1 MKLVQLNLQNFKGI
15 EFGDFRFTNNTIIRG
30 DNATG
35 KTTVFDA
42 LCWLLFGKDSLDRAD
57 FQIKTLKNGEPVH
70 NVNHMVQAAFDYE
83 DGTGFTLKRIYRE
96 KYSNPRGGEVKLT
109 GHTTDYFINDVPS
122 KEKEYKAFINNMIN
136 EGVFK
141 LITNP
146 LFFNEQYTWQNRRK
160 LLLEMCGDVDDAS
173 VINSK
178 DELKRLTELLNGRS
192 VDEQRKIIASKKTA
206 INKELDMI
214 PVRIDEAVKCKPTP
228 LEAEQK
234 LKDDIATIE
243 TAIKQLEEDKSVI
256 INGLDGAERTAKIR
270 EVKRKLA
277 DRKSQLMNEHTD
289 KERRLGHNYQLSLV
303 KLQMAET
310 ERDRYKDCE
319 YELDTQIKQE
329 EARIDKLQAEFDEF
343 NQSQFNKELCPTCGQ
358 ELPASKYE
366 ELQAKFNKNK
376 AEKLEEWQ
384 ALIDSAKALKQNY
397 IEQKELMQVKADGM
411 CSQIEELT
419 NDKNTKQKAINEVG
433 EVNLDNDVQVNDLK
447 AELFMLELDEDNT
460 SDDQLKR
467 IDSELSELADKR
479 STLQTELTK
488 YDVIRDITKRINE
501 LEQEQQRLINEK
513 NLVDETAFLLDEF
526 VKAKVEMLEDTINKH
541 FTITTFKMANVLV
554 NGSVEDCCETMVDG
568 VPYRSLNNAA
578 RINAGIDIINALTKF
593 YNVTAPVF
601 IDNAEAVTKFVNCN
615 SQTVKLI
622 VDETCKELRVDM
634 EV

>member
-70 NVNHMVQAAFDYE
+70 NVNHMVQAAFDNE

-136 EGVFK
+136 EDVFK

-160 LLLEMCGDVDDAS
+160 LLLEICGDVDDAS

-228 LEAEQK
+228 MEAEQK

-256 INGLDGAERTAKIR
+256 VNGLDGAERTTKIR

-289 KERRLGHNYQLSLV
+289 KERRLEHEYKLSLGQ
-303 KLQMAET
+303 LQMAES
-310 ERDRYKDCE
+310 ERDRYKDRE
-319 YELDTQIKQE
+319 YELDSQIKQE
-329 EARIDKLQAEFDEF
+329 EARIDKLQAEFDT
-343 NQSQFNKELCPTCGQ
+343 FNKQEFDDENCPTCGQ
-358 ELPASKYE
+358 PYP
-366 ELQAKFNKNK
+366 
-376 AEKLEEWQ
+376 AEKRAELEAMFNIQKATNLEEWQ
-384 ALIDSAKALKQNY
+384 KLIDSAKALKQNY
-397 IEQKELMQVKADGM
+397 IEQKEIMQVKADGM
-411 CSQIEELT
+411 CSQIEELS
-419 NDKNTKQKAINEVG
+419 NKKDTKEKAMNEVG
-433 EVNLDNDVQVNDLK
+433 EVDLDNDVQVNDLK

>member
-1 MKLVQLNLQNFKGI
+1 MKLTQLNLQNFKGI

-70 NVNHMVQAAFDYE
+70 NVNYMVQAAFDNE

-136 EGVFK
+136 EDVFK

-243 TAIKQLEEDKSVI
+243 TAIKQLDEDKSVI
-256 INGLDGAERTAKIR
+256 VNGLDGAERTAKIR

-289 KERRLGHNYQLSLV
+289 NERRLEHEYKLSLV
-303 KLQMAET
+303 QLQMAES
-310 ERDRYKDCE
+310 ERDRYKDRE
-319 YELDTQIKQE
+319 YELDSQIKQE
-329 EARIDKLQAEFDEF
+329 EARIEKLQAEFDT
-343 NQSQFNKELCPTCGQ
+343 FNKQQFDDENCPTCGQ
-358 ELPASKYE
+358 PYP
-366 ELQAKFNKNK
+366 
-376 AEKLEEWQ
+376 AEKRAELEAMFNIQKATNLEEWQ
-384 ALIDSAKALKQNY
+384 KLIDSAKALKQNY
-397 IEQKELMQVKADGM
+397 IEQKKIMQVKADGIS
-411 CSQIEELT
+411 SQIEELS
-419 NDKNTKQKAINEVG
+419 NNKDTKQKAMNEVG
-433 EVNLDNDVQVNDLK
+433 EVDLDNDVQVNDLK

-513 NLVDETAFLLDEF
+513 NVVDETAFLLDEF

-622 VDETCKELRVDM
+622 VDETCNELRVDM

>member
-15 EFGDFRFTNNTIIRG
+15 EFGDFRFTDNTIIRG

-42 LCWLLFGKDSLDRAD
+42 LYWLLFGKDSLDRAD

-70 NVNHMVQAAFDYE
+70 NVNHMVQAAFDNE

-122 KEKEYKAFINNMIN
+122 KEKEYKAFINSMIN
-136 EGVFK
+136 EDVFK

-214 PVRIDEAVKCKPTP
+214 PVRIDEAVNCKPTP
-228 LEAEQK
+228 MEAEQK

-256 INGLDGAERTAKIR
+256 VNGLDGAERTAKIR

-289 KERRLGHNYQLSLV
+289 KERRLEHEYKLSLV
-303 KLQMAET
+303 QLQMAES
-310 ERDRYKDCE
+310 ERDRYKDRE

-329 EARIDKLQAEFDEF
+329 EARIEKLQSEFDKFNSQEF
-343 NQSQFNKELCPTCGQ
+343 DNVNCPTCGQ
-358 ELPASKYE
+358 PYP
-366 ELQAKFNKNK
+366 
-376 AEKLEEWQ
+376 AEKRAELEAMFNIQKATNLEEWQ
-384 ALIDSAKALKQNY
+384 KLIDSAKALRNNY
-397 IEQKELMQVKADGM
+397 IEQKEIMQVKADGM
-411 CSQIEELT
+411 CSQIEELS
-419 NDKNTKQKAINEVG
+419 NTKDAKEKALHDVG
-433 EVNLDNDVQVNDLK
+433 EVDLDNDVQVNDLK

-541 FTITTFKMANVLV
+541 FTITTFKMANVLM
-554 NGSVEDCCETMVDG
+554 NSSVEDCCETMVDG

-622 VDETCKELRVDM
+622 VDETCKELRIDM

>member
-1 MKLVQLNLQNFKGI
+1 MKLTQLNLQNFKGI

-70 NVNHMVQAAFDYE
+70 NVNHMVQAAFDNE

-136 EGVFK
+136 EDVFK

-234 LKDDIATIE
+234 LKDDIVTIE
-243 TAIKQLEEDKSVI
+243 TAIKQLEEDKTVI
-256 INGLDGAERTAKIR
+256 VNGLDGAERTAKIR

-289 KERRLGHNYQLSLV
+289 KERRLEHEYKLSLV
-303 KLQMAET
+303 QLQMAES
-310 ERDRYKDCE
+310 ERDRYKDRE
-319 YELDTQIKQE
+319 YELDSQIKQE
-329 EARIDKLQAEFDEF
+329 EARIEKLQAEFDDF

-358 ELPASKYE
+358 KLPASKYE
-366 ELQAKFNKNK
+366 ELQTIFNQSK
-376 AEKLEEWQ
+376 AVKLEEWQ

-397 IEQKELMQVKADGM
+397 IEQKEIMQVKADGM
-411 CSQIEELT
+411 CSQIEELS
-419 NDKNTKQKAINEVG
+419 NNKDSKQKAMNEVG
-433 EVNLDNDVQVNDLK
+433 EVDLDNDVQVNDLK

-467 IDSELSELADKR
+467 IDSELSELANKR
-479 STLQTELTK
+479 STLQIELTK

-513 NLVDETAFLLDEF
+513 NVVDETAFLLDEF
-526 VKAKVEMLEDTINKH
+526 VKAKVEMLESTINKH

-554 NGSVEDCCETMVDG
+554 NGSVEDYCETMVDG

>member
-70 NVNHMVQAAFDYE
+70 NVNHMVQAAFDNE

-136 EGVFK
+136 EDVFK

-256 INGLDGAERTAKIR
+256 VNGLDGAERTAKIR

-289 KERRLGHNYQLSLV
+289 NERRLEHEYKLSLV
-303 KLQMAET
+303 QLQMAES
-310 ERDRYKDCE
+310 ERDRYKDRE
-319 YELDTQIKQE
+319 YELDSQIKQE
-329 EARIDKLQAEFDEF
+329 EARIDKLQAEFDDF

-358 ELPASKYE
+358 KLPASKYE
-366 ELQAKFNKNK
+366 ELQTIFNQSK
-376 AEKLEEWQ
+376 AVKLEEWQ

-397 IEQKELMQVKADGM
+397 IEQKEIMQVKADGM
-411 CSQIEELT
+411 CSQIEELS
-419 NDKNTKQKAINEVG
+419 NNKDSKQKAMNEVG
-433 EVNLDNDVQVNDLK
+433 EVDLDNDVQVNDLK

-593 YNVTAPVF
+593 YNVNAPVF
-601 IDNAEAVTKFVNCN
+601 IDNAEAVTKFIDCK
-615 SQTVKLI
+615 SQTIKLI
-622 VDETCKELRVDM
+622 VDETCKELCVDV

>member
-1 MKLVQLNLQNFKGI
+1 MKLTQLNLQNFKGI

-70 NVNHMVQAAFDYE
+70 NVNHMVQAAFDNE

-122 KEKEYKAFINNMIN
+122 KEKEYKAFINSMIN
-136 EGVFK
+136 EDVFK

-243 TAIKQLEEDKSVI
+243 TAIKQLDEDKSVI
-256 INGLDGAERTAKIR
+256 VNGLDGAERTAKIR

-289 KERRLGHNYQLSLV
+289 NERRLEHEYKLSLV
-303 KLQMAET
+303 QLQMAES
-310 ERDRYKDCE
+310 ERDRYKDRE
-319 YELDTQIKQE
+319 YELDSQIQQE
-329 EARIDKLQAEFDEF
+329 EARIEKLQAEFDT
-343 NQSQFNKELCPTCGQ
+343 FNKQQFDDENCPTCGQ
-358 ELPASKYE
+358 PYP
-366 ELQAKFNKNK
+366 
-376 AEKLEEWQ
+376 AEKRAELEAMFNIQKATNLEEWQ
-384 ALIDSAKALKQNY
+384 KLIDSAKALRQNY
-397 IEQKELMQVKADGM
+397 IEQKEIMQVKADGM
-411 CSQIEELT
+411 SSQIEELSNT
-419 NDKNTKQKAINEVG
+419 KDTKQKAMNEVG
-433 EVNLDNDVQVNDLK
+433 EVDLDNDVQVNDLK

-622 VDETCKELRVDM
+622 VDETCNELRVDM

>member
-70 NVNHMVQAAFDYE
+70 NVNHMVQAAFDNE

-136 EGVFK
+136 EDVFK

-178 DELKRLTELLNGRS
+178 EELKRLTELLNGRS

-256 INGLDGAERTAKIR
+256 INGLDSAERTAKIR

-289 KERRLGHNYQLSLV
+289 KERRLGHNYQLSLT
-303 KLQMAET
+303 KLQMAEC
-310 ERDRYKDCE
+310 ERDRYKDRE
-319 YELDTQIKQE
+319 YELDSQIKQE
-329 EARIDKLQAEFDEF
+329 EARIEKLQSEFDKF
-343 NQSQFNKELCPTCGQ
+343 NKSQFDDELCPTCGQ
-358 ELPASKYE
+358 PYPAEKRAELEAI
-366 ELQAKFNKNK
+366 FNTQK
-376 AEKLEEWQ
+376 ATKLEEWQ
-384 ALIDSAKALKQNY
+384 ALIDRAKALKQNY
-397 IEQKELMQVKADGM
+397 IEQKEVMQVKADGM
-411 CSQIEELT
+411 SSQIEELS
-419 NDKNTKQKAINEVG
+419 NTKDAKQKAMNEVG
-433 EVNLDNDVQVNDLK
+433 EVDLDNDVQVNDLK

-467 IDSELSELADKR
+467 LDSELSELADKR

-554 NGSVEDCCETMVDG
+554 NGSVEDCCETMVNG

-615 SQTVKLI
+615 SQTIKLI
-622 VDETCKELRVDM
+622 VDETCKELCVDL

>member
-1 MKLVQLNLQNFKGI
+1 MKLTQLNLQNFKGI

-70 NVNHMVQAAFDYE
+70 NVNHMVQAAFDNE

-122 KEKEYKAFINNMIN
+122 KEKEYKVFINSMIN
-136 EGVFK
+136 EDVFK

-243 TAIKQLEEDKSVI
+243 SGIKQLEEDKSVI

-289 KERRLGHNYQLSLV
+289 KERRLEHEYKLSLV
-303 KLQMAET
+303 QLQMAES
-310 ERDRYKDCE
+310 ERDRYKDRE
-319 YELDTQIKQE
+319 YELDSQIKQE
-329 EARIDKLQAEFDEF
+329 EARIEKLQAEFDT
-343 NQSQFNKELCPTCGQ
+343 FNKQQFDDENCPTCGQ
-358 ELPASKYE
+358 PYP
-366 ELQAKFNKNK
+366 
-376 AEKLEEWQ
+376 AEKRAELEAMFNIQKATNLEEWQ
-384 ALIDSAKALKQNY
+384 KLIDSAKALKQNY
-397 IEQKELMQVKADGM
+397 IEQKEIMQVKADGM
-411 CSQIEELT
+411 CSQIEELS
-419 NDKNTKQKAINEVG
+419 NNKDTKEKAMNEVG
-433 EVNLDNDVQVNDLK
+433 EVDLDNDVQVNDLK
-447 AELFMLELDEDNT
+447 AELFMLELDEDNA
-460 SDDQLKR
+460 SDDQLNR

-513 NLVDETAFLLDEF
+513 NVVDETAFLLDEF

-593 YNVTAPVF
+593 YNVNAPVF

-615 SQTVKLI
+615 SQTIKLI

>member
-1 MKLVQLNLQNFKGI
+1 MKLTQLNLQNFKGI

-70 NVNHMVQAAFDYE
+70 NVNHMVQAAFDNE
-83 DGTGFTLKRIYRE
+83 DGTRFTLKRIYRE

-136 EGVFK
+136 EDVFK

-243 TAIKQLEEDKSVI
+243 TAIKQLDEDKSVI
-256 INGLDGAERTAKIR
+256 VNGLDGAERTAKIR

-289 KERRLGHNYQLSLV
+289 NERRLEHEYKLSLV
-303 KLQMAET
+303 QLQMAES
-310 ERDRYKDCE
+310 ERDRYKDRE
-319 YELDTQIKQE
+319 YELDSQIKQE
-329 EARIDKLQAEFDEF
+329 EARIEKLQAEFDT
-343 NQSQFNKELCPTCGQ
+343 FNKQQFDDENCPTCGQ
-358 ELPASKYE
+358 PYP
-366 ELQAKFNKNK
+366 
-376 AEKLEEWQ
+376 AEKRAELEAMFNIQKATNLEEWQ
-384 ALIDSAKALKQNY
+384 KLIDSAKALRQNY
-397 IEQKELMQVKADGM
+397 IEQKEIMQVKADGM
-411 CSQIEELT
+411 SSQIEELSNT
-419 NDKNTKQKAINEVG
+419 KDTKQKAMNEVG
-433 EVNLDNDVQVNDLK
+433 EVDLDNDVQVNDLK

-578 RINAGIDIINALTKF
+578 RINAGIDVINALTKF
-593 YNVTAPVF
+593 YKVNAPVF
-601 IDNAEAVTKFVNCN
+601 IDNAEAVTKFIDCK
-615 SQTVKLI
+615 SQTIKLI
-622 VDETCKELRVDM
+622 VDETCKELCVDV

>member
-1 MKLVQLNLQNFKGI
+1 MKLTQLNLQNFKGI

-70 NVNHMVQAAFDYE
+70 NVNHMVQAAFDNE

-122 KEKEYKAFINNMIN
+122 KEKEYKAFINSMIN
-136 EGVFK
+136 EDVFK

-289 KERRLGHNYQLSLV
+289 KERRLEHEYKLSLV
-303 KLQMAET
+303 QLQMAES
-310 ERDRYKDCE
+310 ERDRYKDRE

-329 EARIDKLQAEFDEF
+329 EARIEKLQAEFDT
-343 NQSQFNKELCPTCGQ
+343 FNKQQFDDENCPTCGQ
-358 ELPASKYE
+358 PYP
-366 ELQAKFNKNK
+366 
-376 AEKLEEWQ
+376 AEKRAELEAMFNIQKATNLEEWQ
-384 ALIDSAKALKQNY
+384 KLIDSAKALRQNY
-397 IEQKELMQVKADGM
+397 IEQKEIMQVKADGM
-411 CSQIEELT
+411 SSQIEALS
-419 NDKNTKQKAINEVG
+419 NNKDAKQKAMNEVG
-433 EVNLDNDVQVNDLK
+433 EVDLDNDVQVNDLK
-447 AELFMLELDEDNT
+447 AELFMLKLDEDNT

-615 SQTVKLI
+615 SQTIKLI
-622 VDETCKELRVDM
+622 VDETCNELRVDL

>member
-70 NVNHMVQAAFDYE
+70 NVNHMVQAAFDNE

-136 EGVFK
+136 EDVFK

-214 PVRIDEAVKCKPTP
+214 PVRIDEAVNCKPTP
-228 LEAEQK
+228 MEAEQK
-234 LKDDIATIE
+234 LKDDITTIE

-256 INGLDGAERTAKIR
+256 VNGLDGAERTAKIR

-289 KERRLGHNYQLSLV
+289 KERRLEHEYKLSLV
-303 KLQMAET
+303 QLQMAEG
-310 ERDRYKDCE
+310 ERDRYKDRE
-319 YELDTQIKQE
+319 YELDSQIKQE
-329 EARIDKLQAEFDEF
+329 EARIEKLQAEFDT
-343 NQSQFNKELCPTCGQ
+343 FNKQQFDDENCPTCGQ
-358 ELPASKYE
+358 PYP
-366 ELQAKFNKNK
+366 
-376 AEKLEEWQ
+376 AEKRAELEAMFNIQKATNLEEWQ
-384 ALIDSAKALKQNY
+384 KLIDSAKALRQNY
-397 IEQKELMQVKADGM
+397 IEQKEIMQVKADGM
-411 CSQIEELT
+411 SSQIEELS
-419 NDKNTKQKAINEVG
+419 NNKDTKQKAMNEVG
-433 EVNLDNDVQVNDLK
+433 EVDLDSDVQVNDLK
-447 AELFMLELDEDNT
+447 AELFMLELDEDNP

-501 LEQEQQRLINEK
+501 LEQEQQRLINKK

-622 VDETCKELRVDM
+622 VDETCKELRVDL

>member
-1 MKLVQLNLQNFKGI
+1 MKLTQLNLQNFKGI

-70 NVNHMVQAAFDYE
+70 NVNHMVQAAFDNE

-136 EGVFK
+136 EDVFK

-243 TAIKQLEEDKSVI
+243 SGIKQLEEDKSVI
-256 INGLDGAERTAKIR
+256 VNGLDGAERTTKIR

-289 KERRLGHNYQLSLV
+289 KERRLEHEYKLSLV
-303 KLQMAET
+303 QLQMAES
-310 ERDRYKDCE
+310 ERDRYKDRE
-319 YELDTQIKQE
+319 YELDSQIKQE
-329 EARIDKLQAEFDEF
+329 EARIDKLQTEFDT
-343 NQSQFNKELCPTCGQ
+343 FNKQEFDDENCPTCGQ
-358 ELPASKYE
+358 PYP
-366 ELQAKFNKNK
+366 
-376 AEKLEEWQ
+376 AEKRAELEAMFNIQKATNLEEWQ
-384 ALIDSAKALKQNY
+384 KLIDSAKALRQNY
-397 IEQKELMQVKADGM
+397 IEQKEIMQVKADGM
-411 CSQIEELT
+411 SSQIEELSNT
-419 NDKNTKQKAINEVG
+419 KDTKQKAMNEVG
-433 EVNLDNDVQVNDLK
+433 EVDLDNDVQVNDLK

-467 IDSELSELADKR
+467 LDSELSELADKR

-622 VDETCKELRVDM
+622 VDETCNELRVDM

>member
-1 MKLVQLNLQNFKGI
+1 MKLTQLNLQNFKGI

-70 NVNHMVQAAFDYE
+70 NVNHMVQAAFDNE

-122 KEKEYKAFINNMIN
+122 KEKEYKAFINSMIN
-136 EGVFK
+136 EDVFK

-256 INGLDGAERTAKIR
+256 VNGLDGAERTAKIR

-289 KERRLGHNYQLSLV
+289 KERRLEHEYKLSLV
-303 KLQMAET
+303 QLQMAES
-310 ERDRYKDCE
+310 ERDRYKDRE
-319 YELDTQIKQE
+319 YELDSQIKQE
-329 EARIDKLQAEFDEF
+329 EARIEKLQAEFDT
-343 NQSQFNKELCPTCGQ
+343 FNKQQFDDENCPTCGQ
-358 ELPASKYE
+358 PYP
-366 ELQAKFNKNK
+366 
-376 AEKLEEWQ
+376 AEKRAELEAMFNIQKATNLEEWQ
-384 ALIDSAKALKQNY
+384 KLIDSAKALRQNY
-397 IEQKELMQVKADGM
+397 IEQKEIMQVKADGM
-411 CSQIEELT
+411 SSQIEELS
-419 NDKNTKQKAINEVG
+419 NNKDTKEKAMNEVG
-433 EVNLDNDVQVNDLK
+433 EVDLDNDVQVNDLK
-447 AELFMLELDEDNT
+447 AELFMLELYEDNT

-578 RINAGIDIINALTKF
+578 RINAGIDVINALTKF
-593 YNVTAPVF
+593 YKVNAPVF
-601 IDNAEAVTKFVNCN
+601 IDNAEAVTKFIDCK
-615 SQTVKLI
+615 SQTIKLI
-622 VDETCKELRVDM
+622 VDETCKELCVDV

>member
-70 NVNHMVQAAFDYE
+70 NVNHMVQAAFDNE

-136 EGVFK
+136 EDVFK

-146 LFFNEQYTWQNRRK
+146 LFFNEGYTWQNRRK
-160 LLLEMCGDVDDAS
+160 LLLEMCGDVDDVS

-214 PVRIDEAVKCKPTP
+214 PVRIDEAVNCKPTP
-228 LEAEQK
+228 MEAEQK

-289 KERRLGHNYQLSLV
+289 KERRLEHEYKLSLV
-303 KLQMAET
+303 QLQMAES
-310 ERDRYKDCE
+310 ERDRYKDHE

-329 EARIDKLQAEFDEF
+329 EARIEKLQAEFDEF
-343 NQSQFNKELCPTCGQ
+343 NRLQFNKELCPTCGQ
-358 ELPASKYE
+358 ELPASQYE

-397 IEQKELMQVKADGM
+397 IEQKEVMQVKADGM
-411 CSQIEELT
+411 SSQIEELSNT
-419 NDKNTKQKAINEVG
+419 KDTKQKALHEIG
-433 EVNLDNDVQVNDLK
+433 EVDLDNDVQVNDLK

-460 SDDQLKR
+460 SDEQLKR

-554 NGSVEDCCETMVDG
+554 NGSVEDCCETMVNG

-593 YNVTAPVF
+593 YKVNAPVF
-601 IDNAEAVTKFVNCN
+601 IDNAEAVTKFINCN

-622 VDETCKELRVDM
+622 VDETYKELRVDM

>member
-1 MKLVQLNLQNFKGI
+1 MKLTQLNLQNFKGI

-70 NVNHMVQAAFDYE
+70 NVNHMVQAAFDNE

-109 GHTTDYFINDVPS
+109 GHTTDHFINDVPS

-136 EGVFK
+136 EDVFK

-256 INGLDGAERTAKIR
+256 VNGLDGAERTAKIR

-289 KERRLGHNYQLSLV
+289 NERRLEHEYKLSLV
-303 KLQMAET
+303 QLQMVES
-310 ERDRYKDCE
+310 ERDRYKDRE
-319 YELDTQIKQE
+319 YELDSQIKQE
-329 EARIDKLQAEFDEF
+329 EARIEKLQAEFDT
-343 NQSQFNKELCPTCGQ
+343 FNKQQFDDENCPTCGQ
-358 ELPASKYE
+358 PYP
-366 ELQAKFNKNK
+366 
-376 AEKLEEWQ
+376 AEKRAELEAMFNIQKATNLEEWQ
-384 ALIDSAKALKQNY
+384 KLIDSAKALRQNY
-397 IEQKELMQVKADGM
+397 IEQKEIMQVKADGM
-411 CSQIEELT
+411 SSQIEELSNT
-419 NDKNTKQKAINEVG
+419 KDTKQKAMNEVG
-433 EVNLDNDVQVNDLK
+433 EVDLDNDVQVNDLK

-460 SDDQLKR
+460 NDDQLKR

-513 NLVDETAFLLDEF
+513 NLIDETAFLLDEF

>member
-70 NVNHMVQAAFDYE
+70 NVNHMVQAAFDNE

-136 EGVFK
+136 EDVFK

-214 PVRIDEAVKCKPTP
+214 PVRIDEAVKCQPTP

-243 TAIKQLEEDKSVI
+243 IAIKQLEEDKSVI

-270 EVKRKLA
+270 EIKRKLV

-289 KERRLGHNYQLSLV
+289 KERRLGHNYQLSLT
-303 KLQMAET
+303 KLQMAEC
-310 ERDRYKDCE
+310 ERDRYKDRE
-319 YELDTQIKQE
+319 YELDSQIKQE

-384 ALIDSAKALKQNY
+384 KLIDSAKALKQNY
-397 IEQKELMQVKADGM
+397 IEQKEVMQVKADGM

-419 NDKNTKQKAINEVG
+419 NDKDKKEKAMNEVG
-433 EVNLDNDVQVNDLK
+433 EVDLDNDVQVNDLK

-467 IDSELSELADKR
+467 LDSELSELADKR
-479 STLQTELTK
+479 NTLQTELTK

-593 YNVTAPVF
+593 YKVNAPVF
-601 IDNAEAVTKFVNCN
+601 IDNAEAVTKFINCK
-615 SQTVKLI
+615 SQTIKLI
-622 VDETCKELRVDM
+622 VDETCKELCVDL

>member
-1 MKLVQLNLQNFKGI
+1 MKLTQLNLQNFKGI

-70 NVNHMVQAAFDYE
+70 NVNHMVQAAFDNE

-122 KEKEYKAFINNMIN
+122 KEKEYKAFINSMIN
-136 EGVFK
+136 EDVFK

-256 INGLDGAERTAKIR
+256 VNGLDGAERTAKIR
-270 EVKRKLA
+270 EVKRKLT

-289 KERRLGHNYQLSLV
+289 KERRLEHEYKLSLV
-303 KLQMAET
+303 QLQMAES
-310 ERDRYKDCE
+310 ERDRYKDRE
-319 YELDTQIKQE
+319 YELDNQIKQE
-329 EARIDKLQAEFDEF
+329 EARIEKLQSEFDKF
-343 NQSQFNKELCPTCGQ
+343 NQSQFDDELCPTCGQ
-358 ELPASKYE
+358 PYP
-366 ELQAKFNKNK
+366 
-376 AEKLEEWQ
+376 AEKRAELEAIFNTQKATNLEEWQ
-384 ALIDSAKALKQNY
+384 KLIDSATALKQNY
-397 IEQKELMQVKADGM
+397 IEQKEIMQVKADGM
-411 CSQIEELT
+411 CSQIEELS
-419 NDKNTKQKAINEVG
+419 NTKDMKQKAMNEVG
-433 EVNLDNDVQVNDLK
+433 EVDLDNDVQVNDLK
-447 AELFMLELDEDNT
+447 AELFMLELDEDNA

-513 NLVDETAFLLDEF
+513 NVVDETAFLLDEF

-578 RINAGIDIINALTKF
+578 RINAGIDVINALTKF
-593 YNVTAPVF
+593 YKVNAPVF
-601 IDNAEAVTKFVNCN
+601 IDNAEAVTKFIDCK
-615 SQTVKLI
+615 SQTIKLI
-622 VDETCKELRVDM
+622 VDETCKELCVDL

>member
-15 EFGDFRFTNNTIIRG
+15 EFGDFRFSNNTIIRG

-70 NVNHMVQAAFDYE
+70 NVNHLVQAAFDNE

-136 EGVFK
+136 EDVFK

-160 LLLEMCGDVDDAS
+160 LLLQICGDVDDAS

-228 LEAEQK
+228 MEAEQK

-256 INGLDGAERTAKIR
+256 VNGLDGAERTAKIR

-289 KERRLGHNYQLSLV
+289 KERRLEHEYKLSLV
-303 KLQMAET
+303 QLQMAES
-310 ERDRYKDCE
+310 ERDRFKDRE
-319 YELDTQIKQE
+319 YELDSQIQQE
-329 EARIDKLQAEFDEF
+329 EARIEKLQSEFDKF
-343 NQSQFNKELCPTCGQ
+343 NQSQFDDELCPTCGQ
-358 ELPASKYE
+358 PYP
-366 ELQAKFNKNK
+366 
-376 AEKLEEWQ
+376 AEKRAELEAIFNTQKATNLEEWQ
-384 ALIDSAKALKQNY
+384 KLIDSAKALKQNY
-397 IEQKELMQVKADGM
+397 IEQKEIMQVKADGTS
-411 CSQIEELT
+411 SQIEELS
-419 NDKNTKQKAINEVG
+419 NKKDEKQKALHEVG
-433 EVNLDNDVQVNDLK
+433 EVDLDNDAQVNDLK

-467 IDSELSELADKR
+467 LDSELSELADKR

-526 VKAKVEMLEDTINKH
+526 VKAKVEMLEDAINKH

-615 SQTVKLI
+615 SQTIKLI
-622 VDETCKELRVDM
+622 VDETCKELRVDL
-634 EV
+634 EL

>member
-1 MKLVQLNLQNFKGI
+1 MKLTQLNLQNFKGI

-70 NVNHMVQAAFDYE
+70 NVNHMVQAAFDNE

-136 EGVFK
+136 EDVFK

-243 TAIKQLEEDKSVI
+243 TAIKQLDEDKSVI
-256 INGLDGAERTAKIR
+256 VNGLDGAERTAKIR

-289 KERRLGHNYQLSLV
+289 NERRLEHEYKLSLV
-303 KLQMAET
+303 QLQMAES
-310 ERDRYKDCE
+310 ERDRYKDRE
-319 YELDTQIKQE
+319 YELDSQIKQE
-329 EARIDKLQAEFDEF
+329 EARIEKLQAEFDT
-343 NQSQFNKELCPTCGQ
+343 FNKQQFDDENCPTCGQ
-358 ELPASKYE
+358 PYP
-366 ELQAKFNKNK
+366 
-376 AEKLEEWQ
+376 AEKRAELESMFNIQKATNLEEWQ
-384 ALIDSAKALKQNY
+384 KLIDSAKALRQNY
-397 IEQKELMQVKADGM
+397 IEQKEIMQVKADGM
-411 CSQIEELT
+411 SSQIEELS
-419 NDKNTKQKAINEVG
+419 NNKDTKQKAMNEVG
-433 EVNLDNDVQVNDLK
+433 EVDLDNDVQVNDLK

-622 VDETCKELRVDM
+622 VDETCNELRVDM

>member
-1 MKLVQLNLQNFKGI
+1 MKLTQLNLQNFKGI

-70 NVNHMVQAAFDYE
+70 NVNHMVQAAFDNE

-136 EGVFK
+136 EDVFK

-228 LEAEQK
+228 MEAEQK

-270 EVKRKLA
+270 EVKRKLS

-289 KERRLGHNYQLSLV
+289 KERRLEHEYKLSLV
-303 KLQMAET
+303 QLQMAES
-310 ERDRYKDCE
+310 ERDRYKDRE
-319 YELDTQIKQE
+319 YELDNQIKQE
-329 EARIDKLQAEFDEF
+329 EARIDKLQAEFDDF

-358 ELPASKYE
+358 KLPTSKYE
-366 ELQAKFNKNK
+366 ELRTIFNESK
-376 AEKLEEWQ
+376 AVKLEEWQ
-384 ALIDSAKALKQNY
+384 KLIDSAKALRQNY
-397 IEQKELMQVKADGM
+397 IEQKEIMQVKADGM
-411 CSQIEELT
+411 CSQIEELS
-419 NDKNTKQKAINEVG
+419 NSKDAKQKAMNEVG
-433 EVNLDNDVQVNDLK
+433 QVDLDNDVQVNDLK
-447 AELFMLELDEDNT
+447 AELFMLELDEDNS

-467 IDSELSELADKR
+467 LDSELSELADKR

-622 VDETCKELRVDM
+622 VDETCKELHVDM

>member
-70 NVNHMVQAAFDYE
+70 NVNHMVQAAFDNE

-136 EGVFK
+136 EDVFK

-243 TAIKQLEEDKSVI
+243 SGIKQLEEDKSVI
-256 INGLDGAERTAKIR
+256 VNGLDGAERTAKIR

-289 KERRLGHNYQLSLV
+289 KERRLEHEYKLSLV
-303 KLQMAET
+303 QLQMVES
-310 ERDRYKDCE
+310 ERDRYKDRE
-319 YELDTQIKQE
+319 YELDSQIKQE
-329 EARIDKLQAEFDEF
+329 EARIDKLQTEFDDF

-358 ELPASKYE
+358 KLPTSKYE
-366 ELQAKFNKNK
+366 ELRTIFNESK
-376 AEKLEEWQ
+376 AIKLEEWQ
-384 ALIDSAKALKQNY
+384 KLIDSANALKQNY

-419 NDKNTKQKAINEVG
+419 NDKNTKQKAMNEVG
-433 EVNLDNDVQVNDLK
+433 EVDLDNDVQVNDLK

-554 NGSVEDCCETMVDG
+554 NGSVEDCCETMVNG

-593 YNVTAPVF
+593 YKVNAPVF
-601 IDNAEAVTKFVNCN
+601 IDNAEAVTKFINCN

>member
-70 NVNHMVQAAFDYE
+70 NVNHMVQAAFDNE

-136 EGVFK
+136 EDVFK

-256 INGLDGAERTAKIR
+256 VNGLDGAERTAKIR

-289 KERRLGHNYQLSLV
+289 KERRLEHEYKLLLV
-303 KLQMAET
+303 QLQMAES
-310 ERDRYKDCE
+310 ERDRYKDRE
-319 YELDTQIKQE
+319 YELDSQIKQE
-329 EARIDKLQAEFDEF
+329 EARIEKLQAEFDT
-343 NQSQFNKELCPTCGQ
+343 FNKQQFDDESCPTCGQ
-358 ELPASKYE
+358 PYP
-366 ELQAKFNKNK
+366 
-376 AEKLEEWQ
+376 AEKRAELEAMFNIQKATNLEEWQ
-384 ALIDSAKALKQNY
+384 KLIDSAKALRQNY
-397 IEQKELMQVKADGM
+397 IEQKEIMQVKADGM
-411 CSQIEELT
+411 SSQIEELSNT
-419 NDKNTKQKAINEVG
+419 KDTKQKAMNEVG
-433 EVNLDNDVQVNDLK
+433 EVDLDNDVQVNDLK

-578 RINAGIDIINALTKF
+578 RINAGIDVINALTKF
-593 YNVTAPVF
+593 YKVNAPVF
-601 IDNAEAVTKFVNCN
+601 IDNAEAVTKFIDCK
-615 SQTVKLI
+615 SQTIKLI
-622 VDETCKELRVDM
+622 VDETCKELCVDV

>member
-1 MKLVQLNLQNFKGI
+1 MKLTQLNLQNFKGI

-70 NVNHMVQAAFDYE
+70 NVNHMVQAAFDNE

-136 EGVFK
+136 EDVFK

-256 INGLDGAERTAKIR
+256 VNGLDGAERTAKIR

-289 KERRLGHNYQLSLV
+289 KERRLEHEYKLSLV
-303 KLQMAET
+303 QLQMAES
-310 ERDRYKDCE
+310 ERDRYKDRE
-319 YELDTQIKQE
+319 YELDNQIKQE
-329 EARIDKLQAEFDEF
+329 EARIDKLQAEFDT
-343 NQSQFNKELCPTCGQ
+343 FNKQEFDDENCPTCGQ
-358 ELPASKYE
+358 PYP
-366 ELQAKFNKNK
+366 
-376 AEKLEEWQ
+376 AEKRAELEAMFNIQKATNLEEWQ
-384 ALIDSAKALKQNY
+384 KLIDSATALKQNY
-397 IEQKELMQVKADGM
+397 IEQKEIMQVKADGM
-411 CSQIEELT
+411 SSQIEELS
-419 NDKNTKQKAINEVG
+419 NTKDAKQKAMNEVG
-433 EVNLDNDVQVNDLK
+433 EVDLDNDVQVNDLK

-593 YNVTAPVF
+593 YKVNAPVF
-601 IDNAEAVTKFVNCN
+601 IDNAEAVTKFIDCK
-615 SQTVKLI
+615 SQTIKLI
-622 VDETCKELRVDM
+622 VDETCKELCVDM

>member
-1 MKLVQLNLQNFKGI
+1 MKLTQLNLQNFKGI

-70 NVNHMVQAAFDYE
+70 NVNHMVQAAFDNE

-136 EGVFK
+136 EDVFK

-256 INGLDGAERTAKIR
+256 VNGLDGAERTAKIR
-270 EVKRKLA
+270 EVKRKLT

-289 KERRLGHNYQLSLV
+289 KERRLEHEYKLSLV
-303 KLQMAET
+303 QLQMAES
-310 ERDRYKDCE
+310 ERDRYKDRE
-319 YELDTQIKQE
+319 YELDNQIKQE
-329 EARIDKLQAEFDEF
+329 EARIDKLQAEFDT
-343 NQSQFNKELCPTCGQ
+343 FNKQEFDDENCPTCGQ
-358 ELPASKYE
+358 PYPVEKRAELEAM
-366 ELQAKFNKNK
+366 FNIQK
-376 AEKLEEWQ
+376 ATNLEEWQ
-384 ALIDSAKALKQNY
+384 KLIDSATALKQNY
-397 IEQKELMQVKADGM
+397 IEQKEIMQVKADGM
-411 CSQIEELT
+411 SSQIEELS
-419 NDKNTKQKAINEVG
+419 NTKDAKQKAMNEVG
-433 EVNLDNDVQVNDLK
+433 EVDLDNDVQVNDLK

-513 NLVDETAFLLDEF
+513 NLVDETAFLLDKF

-615 SQTVKLI
+615 SQTIKLI
-622 VDETCKELRVDM
+622 VDETCKELCVDL

>member
-70 NVNHMVQAAFDYE
+70 NVNHMVQAAFDNE

-136 EGVFK
+136 EDVFK

-214 PVRIDEAVKCKPTP
+214 PVRIDEAVNCKPTP

-256 INGLDGAERTAKIR
+256 VNGLDGAERTAKIR

-289 KERRLGHNYQLSLV
+289 NERRLEHEYKLSLV
-303 KLQMAET
+303 QLQMAES
-310 ERDRYKDCE
+310 ERDRYKDRE
-319 YELDTQIKQE
+319 YELDSQIKQE
-329 EARIDKLQAEFDEF
+329 EARIDKLQAEFDT
-343 NQSQFNKELCPTCGQ
+343 FNKQEFDDENCPTCGQ
-358 ELPASKYE
+358 PYP
-366 ELQAKFNKNK
+366 
-376 AEKLEEWQ
+376 AEKRAELEAMFNIQKATNLEEWQ
-384 ALIDSAKALKQNY
+384 KLIDSAKALRQNY
-397 IEQKELMQVKADGM
+397 IEQKEIMQVKADGM
-411 CSQIEELT
+411 CSQIKELS
-419 NDKNTKQKAINEVG
+419 NSKDAKQKAMNEVG
-433 EVNLDNDVQVNDLK
+433 EVDLDNDVQVNDLK

-460 SDDQLKR
+460 SDDKLKR

-554 NGSVEDCCETMVDG
+554 NGSVEDCCETMVNG

-622 VDETCKELRVDM
+622 VDETCNELRVDM

>member
-1 MKLVQLNLQNFKGI
+1 MKLTQLNLQNFKGI

-70 NVNHMVQAAFDYE
+70 NVNHMVQAAFDNE

-122 KEKEYKAFINNMIN
+122 KEKEYKAFINSMIN
-136 EGVFK
+136 EDVFK

-256 INGLDGAERTAKIR
+256 VNGLDGAERTAKIR

-289 KERRLGHNYQLSLV
+289 NERRLEHEYKLSLV
-303 KLQMAET
+303 QLQMAES
-310 ERDRYKDCE
+310 ERDRYKDRE
-319 YELDTQIKQE
+319 YELDSQIKQE
-329 EARIDKLQAEFDEF
+329 EARIDKLQAEFDDF

-358 ELPASKYE
+358 KLPTSKYE
-366 ELQAKFNKNK
+366 ELRTIFNESK
-376 AEKLEEWQ
+376 AIKLEEWQ
-384 ALIDSAKALKQNY
+384 KLIDSANALKQNY
-397 IEQKELMQVKADGM
+397 IEQKEIMQVKADGM
-411 CSQIEELT
+411 CSQIEELS
-419 NDKNTKQKAINEVG
+419 NNKDKKEKAMNEVG
-433 EVNLDNDVQVNDLK
+433 EVDLDNDVQVNDLK

-513 NLVDETAFLLDEF
+513 NVVDETAFLLDEF

-578 RINAGIDIINALTKF
+578 RINAGIDVINALTKF
-593 YNVTAPVF
+593 YKVNAPVF
-601 IDNAEAVTKFVNCN
+601 IDNAEAVTKFIDCK
-615 SQTVKLI
+615 SQTIKLI
-622 VDETCKELRVDM
+622 VDETCKELCVDV

>member
-1 MKLVQLNLQNFKGI
+1 MKLTQLNLQNFKGI

-70 NVNHMVQAAFDYE
+70 NVNHMVQAAFDNE

-136 EGVFK
+136 EDVFK

-243 TAIKQLEEDKSVI
+243 SGIKQLEEDKSVI
-256 INGLDGAERTAKIR
+256 VNGLDGAERTTKIR

-277 DRKSQLMNEHTD
+277 DRKSQLMNEHID
-289 KERRLGHNYQLSLV
+289 NERRLEHEYKLSLV
-303 KLQMAET
+303 QLQMAES
-310 ERDRYKDCE
+310 ERDRYKDRE
-319 YELDTQIKQE
+319 YELDSQIKQE
-329 EARIDKLQAEFDEF
+329 EARIEKLQAEFDT
-343 NQSQFNKELCPTCGQ
+343 FNKQQFDDENCPTCGQ
-358 ELPASKYE
+358 PYP
-366 ELQAKFNKNK
+366 
-376 AEKLEEWQ
+376 AEKRAELEAMFNIQKATNLEEWQ
-384 ALIDSAKALKQNY
+384 KLIDSAKALRQNY
-397 IEQKELMQVKADGM
+397 IEQKEIMQVKADGM
-411 CSQIEELT
+411 SSQIEELSNT
-419 NDKNTKQKAINEVG
+419 KDTKQKAMNEVG
-433 EVNLDNDVQVNDLK
+433 EVDLDNDVQVNDLK

-467 IDSELSELADKR
+467 IDSELSELSDKR

>member
-1 MKLVQLNLQNFKGI
+1 MKLTQLNLQNFKGI

-70 NVNHMVQAAFDYE
+70 NVNHMVQAAFDNE

-109 GHTTDYFINDVPS
+109 SHTTDYFINDVPS

-136 EGVFK
+136 EDVFK

-256 INGLDGAERTAKIR
+256 VNGLDGAERTAKIR

-289 KERRLGHNYQLSLV
+289 NERRLEHEYKLSLV
-303 KLQMAET
+303 QLQMAES
-310 ERDRYKDCE
+310 ERDRYKDRE
-319 YELDTQIKQE
+319 YELDGQIQQE
-329 EARIDKLQAEFDEF
+329 EVRIEKLQSEFDKF
-343 NQSQFNKELCPTCGQ
+343 NQSQFDDELCPTCGQ
-358 ELPASKYE
+358 PYP
-366 ELQAKFNKNK
+366 
-376 AEKLEEWQ
+376 AEKRAELEAMFNTQKATNLEEWQ
-384 ALIDSAKALKQNY
+384 KLIDSAKSLKQNY
-397 IEQKELMQVKADGM
+397 IEQKEIMQVKADGM
-411 CSQIEELT
+411 CSQIEELSNT
-419 NDKNTKQKAINEVG
+419 KDTKQKAMNEVG
-433 EVNLDNDVQVNDLK
+433 EVDLDNDVQVNDLK

-467 IDSELSELADKR
+467 IDSELSELTDKR

-593 YNVTAPVF
+593 YKVNAPVF

-622 VDETCKELRVDM
+622 VDETCKELCVDV

>member
-1 MKLVQLNLQNFKGI
+1 MKLTQLNLQNFKGI

-70 NVNHMVQAAFDYE
+70 NVNHMVQAAFDNE

-136 EGVFK
+136 EDVFK

-178 DELKRLTELLNGRS
+178 EELKRLTELLNGRS

-214 PVRIDEAVKCKPTP
+214 PVRIDEAVNCKPTP

-256 INGLDGAERTAKIR
+256 VNGLDGAERTAKIR

-289 KERRLGHNYQLSLV
+289 KERRLEHEYKLSLV
-303 KLQMAET
+303 QLQMAES
-310 ERDRYKDCE
+310 ERDRYKDRE
-319 YELDTQIKQE
+319 YELDSQIKQE
-329 EARIDKLQAEFDEF
+329 EARIDKLQAEFDDF

-358 ELPASKYE
+358 KLPASKYE
-366 ELQAKFNKNK
+366 ELQTIFNQSK
-376 AEKLEEWQ
+376 AVKLEEWQ

-397 IEQKELMQVKADGM
+397 IEQKEIMQVKADGM
-411 CSQIEELT
+411 CSQIEELS
-419 NDKNTKQKAINEVG
+419 NNKDAKQKAMNEVG
-433 EVNLDNDVQVNDLK
+433 EVNLDNDVQINDLK

-467 IDSELSELADKR
+467 LDSELSELADKR

-513 NLVDETAFLLDEF
+513 NVVDETAFLLDEF

>member
-1 MKLVQLNLQNFKGI
+1 MKLTQINLQNFKGI
-15 EFGDFRFTNNTIIRG
+15 EFGDFRFTNNTVIRG

-70 NVNHMVQAAFDYE
+70 NVNHMVQAAFDNE

-136 EGVFK
+136 EDVFK

-243 TAIKQLEEDKSVI
+243 TAIKQLEEDKTVI
-256 INGLDGAERTAKIR
+256 VNGLDGAERTAKIR

-289 KERRLGHNYQLSLV
+289 KERRLEHEYKLSLV
-303 KLQMAET
+303 QLQMAES
-310 ERDRYKDCE
+310 ERDRYKDRE
-319 YELDTQIKQE
+319 YELDSQIKQE
-329 EARIDKLQAEFDEF
+329 EARMDKLQAEFDT
-343 NQSQFNKELCPTCGQ
+343 FNKQEFDDENCPTCGQ
-358 ELPASKYE
+358 PYPVEKRAELEAI
-366 ELQAKFNKNK
+366 FNTQK
-376 AEKLEEWQ
+376 ATNLEEWQ
-384 ALIDSAKALKQNY
+384 KLIDSAKALKQNY
-397 IEQKELMQVKADGM
+397 IEQKEIMQVKADGM
-411 CSQIEELT
+411 CSQIEELS
-419 NDKNTKQKAINEVG
+419 NSKDAKQKAMNEVG
-433 EVNLDNDVQVNDLK
+433 EVDLDNDVQVNDLK

-593 YNVTAPVF
+593 YKVNAPVF
-601 IDNAEAVTKFVNCN
+601 IDNAEAVTKFINCN

>member
-70 NVNHMVQAAFDYE
+70 NVNHMVQAAFDNE

-136 EGVFK
+136 EDVFK

-270 EVKRKLA
+270 ELKRKLA
-277 DRKSQLMNEHTD
+277 DRKSQLMNEHTE
-289 KERRLGHNYQLSLV
+289 KERRLEHEYKLSLV
-303 KLQMAET
+303 QLQMAES
-310 ERDRYKDCE
+310 ERDRYKDRE

-329 EARIDKLQAEFDEF
+329 EARIEKLQSEFDKF
-343 NQSQFNKELCPTCGQ
+343 NQSQFDDELCPTCGQ
-358 ELPASKYE
+358 PYP
-366 ELQAKFNKNK
+366 
-376 AEKLEEWQ
+376 AEKRAELEAIFNTQKATNLEEWQ
-384 ALIDSAKALKQNY
+384 KLIDSAKALKQNY
-397 IEQKELMQVKADGM
+397 IEQKEVMQVKADGM
-411 CSQIEELT
+411 CSQIEELS
-419 NDKNTKQKAINEVG
+419 NTKDAKQKAMNEVG
-433 EVNLDNDVQVNDLK
+433 GVDLDNDVQVNDLK

-467 IDSELSELADKR
+467 LDSELSELADKR

-615 SQTVKLI
+615 SQTIKLI
-622 VDETCKELRVDM
+622 VDETCKELCVDL

>member
-70 NVNHMVQAAFDYE
+70 NVNHMVQAAFDNE

-136 EGVFK
+136 EDVFK

-243 TAIKQLEEDKSVI
+243 IAIKQLEEDKSVI

-270 EVKRKLA
+270 ELKRKLA
-277 DRKSQLMNEHTD
+277 DRKSQLMNEHTE
-289 KERRLGHNYQLSLV
+289 KERRLEHEYKLSLV
-303 KLQMAET
+303 QLQMAES
-310 ERDRYKDCE
+310 ERDRYKDRE

-419 NDKNTKQKAINEVG
+419 NDKDTKQKAMNEVG
-433 EVNLDNDVQVNDLK
+433 EVDLDNDVQVNDLK

-541 FTITTFKMANVLV
+541 FIITTFKMANVLV

-615 SQTVKLI
+615 SQTIKLI
-622 VDETCKELRVDM
+622 VDETCKELCVDL

>member
-70 NVNHMVQAAFDYE
+70 NVNHMVQAAFDNE
-83 DGTGFTLKRIYRE
+83 DGTGVTLKRIYRE

-136 EGVFK
+136 EDVFK

-214 PVRIDEAVKCKPTP
+214 PVRIDEAVKCQPTP

-243 TAIKQLEEDKSVI
+243 IAIKQLEEDKSVI

-270 EVKRKLA
+270 EIKRKLA

-289 KERRLGHNYQLSLV
+289 KERRLGHNYQLSLT
-303 KLQMAET
+303 KLQMAEC
-310 ERDRYKDCE
+310 ERDRYKDRE
-319 YELDTQIKQE
+319 YELDSQIKQE

-376 AEKLEEWQ
+376 AKKLEEWQ

-419 NDKNTKQKAINEVG
+419 NDKDTKQKAMNEVG
-433 EVNLDNDVQVNDLK
+433 EVDLDNDVQVNDLK

-615 SQTVKLI
+615 SQTIKLI
-622 VDETCKELRVDM
+622 VDETCKELCVDL

>member
-70 NVNHMVQAAFDYE
+70 NVNHMVQAAFDNE

-136 EGVFK
+136 EDVFK

-178 DELKRLTELLNGRS
+178 EELKRLTELLNGRS

-256 INGLDGAERTAKIR
+256 INGLDGAERTTKIR

-289 KERRLGHNYQLSLV
+289 KERRLEHEYKLSLV
-303 KLQMAET
+303 QLQMAES
-310 ERDRYKDCE
+310 ERDRYKDRE
-319 YELDTQIKQE
+319 YELDSQIKQE
-329 EARIDKLQAEFDEF
+329 EARIEKLQSEFDKF
-343 NQSQFNKELCPTCGQ
+343 NQSQFDDELCPTCGQ
-358 ELPASKYE
+358 PYP
-366 ELQAKFNKNK
+366 
-376 AEKLEEWQ
+376 AEKRAELEAIFNTQKSTNLEEWQ
-384 ALIDSAKALKQNY
+384 KLIDSAKALKQNY
-397 IEQKELMQVKADGM
+397 IEQKEIMQVKADGM
-411 CSQIEELT
+411 CSQIEELS
-419 NDKNTKQKAINEVG
+419 NNKDTKEKAMNEVG
-433 EVNLDNDVQVNDLK
+433 EVDLDNDVQVNDLK

-593 YNVTAPVF
+593 YKVNAPVF
-601 IDNAEAVTKFVNCN
+601 IDNAEAVTKFINCK
-615 SQTVKLI
+615 SQTIKLI
-622 VDETCKELRVDM
+622 VDETCKELCVDV

>member
-70 NVNHMVQAAFDYE
+70 NVNHMVQAAFDNE

-122 KEKEYKAFINNMIN
+122 KEKEYKAFINSMIN
-136 EGVFK
+136 EDVFK

-178 DELKRLTELLNGRS
+178 EELKRLTELLNGRS

-214 PVRIDEAVKCKPTP
+214 PVRIDEAVNCKPTP

-234 LKDDIATIE
+234 LKDDITTIE

-256 INGLDGAERTAKIR
+256 VNGLDGAERTAKIR

-289 KERRLGHNYQLSLV
+289 NERRLEHEYKLSLV
-303 KLQMAET
+303 QLQMAES
-310 ERDRYKDCE
+310 ERDRYKDRE
-319 YELDTQIKQE
+319 YELDTQIQQE
-329 EARIDKLQAEFDEF
+329 EARIEKLQAEFDDF

-358 ELPASKYE
+358 KLPASKYE
-366 ELQAKFNKNK
+366 ELQTIFNQSK
-376 AEKLEEWQ
+376 AVKLEEWQ
-384 ALIDSAKALKQNY
+384 KLIDSAKALKQKY
-397 IEQKELMQVKADGM
+397 IEQKEIMQVKADGM
-411 CSQIEELT
+411 CSQIEELS
-419 NDKNTKQKAINEVG
+419 NNKDAKQKAMNEVG
-433 EVNLDNDVQVNDLK
+433 EVNLDNDVQINDLK

-467 IDSELSELADKR
+467 LDSELSELADKR

-615 SQTVKLI
+615 SQTIKLI
-622 VDETCKELRVDM
+622 VDETCKELCVDL

>member
-1 MKLVQLNLQNFKGI
+1 MKLTQLNLQNFKGI

-70 NVNHMVQAAFDYE
+70 NVNHMVQAAFDNE

-136 EGVFK
+136 EDVFK

-256 INGLDGAERTAKIR
+256 VNGLDGAERTAKIR

-289 KERRLGHNYQLSLV
+289 KERRLEHEYKLSLV
-303 KLQMAET
+303 QLQMAES
-310 ERDRYKDCE
+310 ERDRYKDRE
-319 YELDTQIKQE
+319 YELDSQIKQE
-329 EARIDKLQAEFDEF
+329 EARIDKLQAEFDTFNKQEF
-343 NQSQFNKELCPTCGQ
+343 NDENCPTCGQ
-358 ELPASKYE
+358 PYP
-366 ELQAKFNKNK
+366 
-376 AEKLEEWQ
+376 AEKRAELEAIFNIQKATNLEEWQ
-384 ALIDSAKALKQNY
+384 KLIDSATALKQNY
-397 IEQKELMQVKADGM
+397 IEQKEIMQVKTDGM
-411 CSQIEELT
+411 SSQIEELSNT
-419 NDKNTKQKAINEVG
+419 KDTKQKAMNEVG
-433 EVNLDNDVQVNDLK
+433 EVDLDNDVQVNDLK

-488 YDVIRDITKRINE
+488 YDIIRDITKRINE

-593 YNVTAPVF
+593 YKVNAPVF
-601 IDNAEAVTKFVNCN
+601 IDNAEAVTKFINCK
-615 SQTVKLI
+615 SQTIKLI
-622 VDETCKELRVDM
+622 VDETCRELRVDM

>member
-1 MKLVQLNLQNFKGI
+1 MKLTQLNLQNFKGI

-70 NVNHMVQAAFDYE
+70 NVNHMVQAAFDNE

-122 KEKEYKAFINNMIN
+122 KEKEYKAFINSMIN
-136 EGVFK
+136 EDVFK

-256 INGLDGAERTAKIR
+256 VNGLDGAERTAKIR

-289 KERRLGHNYQLSLV
+289 KERRLEHEYKLSLV
-303 KLQMAET
+303 QLQMAES
-310 ERDRYKDCE
+310 ERDRYKDRE
-319 YELDTQIKQE
+319 YELDSQIKQE
-329 EARIDKLQAEFDEF
+329 EARIDKLQAEFDDF

-358 ELPASKYE
+358 KLPASKYE
-366 ELQAKFNKNK
+366 ELQTIFNQSK
-376 AEKLEEWQ
+376 AVKLEEWQ

-397 IEQKELMQVKADGM
+397 IEQKEIMQVKADGM
-411 CSQIEELT
+411 CSQIEELS
-419 NDKNTKQKAINEVG
+419 NNKDTKEKAMNEVG
-433 EVNLDNDVQVNDLK
+433 EVDLDNDVQVNDLK

-622 VDETCKELRVDM
+622 VDETCNELRVDM

>member
-1 MKLVQLNLQNFKGI
+1 MKLTQLNLQNFKGI

-70 NVNHMVQAAFDYE
+70 NVNHMVQAAFDNE

-122 KEKEYKAFINNMIN
+122 KEKEYKAFINSMIN
-136 EGVFK
+136 EDVFK

-178 DELKRLTELLNGRS
+178 EELKRLTELLNGRS

-214 PVRIDEAVKCKPTP
+214 PVRIDEAVNCKPTP

-256 INGLDGAERTAKIR
+256 VNGLDSAERTAKIR

-289 KERRLGHNYQLSLV
+289 NERRLEHEYKLSLV
-303 KLQMAET
+303 QLQMAES
-310 ERDRYKDCE
+310 ERDRYKDRE
-319 YELDTQIKQE
+319 YELDSQIKQE
-329 EARIDKLQAEFDEF
+329 EARIEKLQAEFDT
-343 NQSQFNKELCPTCGQ
+343 FNKQQFDDENCPTCGQ
-358 ELPASKYE
+358 PYP
-366 ELQAKFNKNK
+366 
-376 AEKLEEWQ
+376 AEKRAELEAMFNIQKATNLEEWQ
-384 ALIDSAKALKQNY
+384 KLIDSAKALRQNY
-397 IEQKELMQVKADGM
+397 IEQKEIMQVKADGM
-411 CSQIEELT
+411 SSQIEELS
-419 NDKNTKQKAINEVG
+419 NNKDTKQKAMNKVG
-433 EVNLDNDVQVNDLK
+433 EVDLDNDVQVNDLK

-615 SQTVKLI
+615 SQTIKLI

>member
-70 NVNHMVQAAFDYE
+70 NVNHMVQAAFDNE

-136 EGVFK
+136 EDVFK
-141 LITNP
+141 LITSP

-214 PVRIDEAVKCKPTP
+214 PVRIDEAVNCKPTP

-256 INGLDGAERTAKIR
+256 VNGLDGAERTAKIR

-289 KERRLGHNYQLSLV
+289 NERRLEHEYKLSLIQ
-303 KLQMAET
+303 LQMAES
-310 ERDRYKDCE
+310 ERDRYKDRE
-319 YELDTQIKQE
+319 YELDNQIKQE
-329 EARIDKLQAEFDEF
+329 EARIEKLQSEFDKF
-343 NQSQFNKELCPTCGQ
+343 NQSQFDDELCPTCGQ
-358 ELPASKYE
+358 PYP
-366 ELQAKFNKNK
+366 
-376 AEKLEEWQ
+376 AEKRAELEAIFNTQKATNLEEWQ
-384 ALIDSAKALKQNY
+384 KLIDSAKALKQNY
-397 IEQKELMQVKADGM
+397 IEQKEIMQVKADGM
-411 CSQIEELT
+411 CSQIEELS
-419 NDKNTKQKAINEVG
+419 NNKDKKEKAMNEVG
-433 EVNLDNDVQVNDLK
+433 EVDLDNDVQVNDLK
-447 AELFMLELDEDNT
+447 AELFMLELDEDNA

-593 YNVTAPVF
+593 YKVNAPVF
-601 IDNAEAVTKFVNCN
+601 IDNAEAVTKFINCK
-615 SQTVKLI
+615 SQTIKLI
-622 VDETCKELRVDM
+622 VDETCKELCVDV
-634 EV
+634 EA

>member
-70 NVNHMVQAAFDYE
+70 NVNHMVQAAFDNE

-136 EGVFK
+136 EDVFK

-289 KERRLGHNYQLSLV
+289 KERRLGHNYQLSLT
-303 KLQMAET
+303 KLQMAEC
-310 ERDRYKDCE
+310 ERDRYKDRE
-319 YELDTQIKQE
+319 YELDSQIKQE

-384 ALIDSAKALKQNY
+384 KLIDSAKALKQNY
-397 IEQKELMQVKADGM
+397 IEQKEVMQVKADGM

-419 NDKNTKQKAINEVG
+419 NDKEEKEKAMNEVG
-433 EVNLDNDVQVNDLK
+433 EVDLDNDVQVNDLK

-554 NGSVEDCCETMVDG
+554 NGSVEDCCETMVNG

-615 SQTVKLI
+615 SQTIKLI
-622 VDETCKELRVDM
+622 VDETCKELCVDL